1 MVDAVDFLGLDDSS
15 EHGRSSEMKS
25 STFGRSLEL
34 AKLVA
39 KVGLTELR
47 SGNMKSRFD
56 QAVLIANS
64 LSSLKGAAMKA
75 GQLLSLDL
83 DNYFPPE
90 AIEILS
96 QLQNAAVAH
105 PLAEIEAV
113 LAKELSSEQ
122 RAKLKNMSSIPIG
135 VASIAQVHKAKYE
148 NQDVVLKV
156 QYPGVADSIDS
167 DLKILKT
174 VAVSFCQL
182 TGRKMNL
189 DPLFQEF
196 RTILN
201 QEVDYLAEAEFQR
214 LYKEHVF
221 KLNAVG
227 PYSFRVP
234 KIIDEMSTK
243 HVLTMGLESGT
254 SLRSWIATKP
264 SSAQRQEL
272 ASAVLDLYFHEF
284 FQWGLVQTDPN
295 WGNFLVD
302 TKDSKLTLVLL
313 DFGAT
318 RRYEPE
324 FIKNYILL
332 LNLAA
337 EKKSADLKDHAVKFG
352 LIDPRESVAAFQ
364 AFEVMLS
371 TAIKPFFTKSLG
383 ASSFDFSDKNHAMD
397 SQNAAKA
404 LADELVFSAPPYK
417 LMFLHR
423 KLAGVY
429 SILKSLEVKLDVS
442 SYWQK
447 MTDLSEGKQ

>member
-1 MVDAVDFLGLDDSS
+1 
-15 EHGRSSEMKS
+15 MKS
-25 STFGRSLEL
+25 STFSRSLEL

-47 SGNMKSRFD
+47 SGNVKSRFD

-64 LSSLKGAAMKA
+64 LSGLKGAAMKA

-96 QLQNAAVAH
+96 QLQNAAVSH
-105 PLAEIEAV
+105 PFAEIDAV
-113 LAKELSSEQ
+113 LTKELSPQ
-122 RAKLKNMSSIPIG
+122 QKAKLKNMSLGPIG
-135 VASIAQVHKAKYE
+135 VASIAQVHKAKYD

-201 QEVDYLAEAEFQR
+201 QEVDYIAEAGFQR
-214 LYKEHVF
+214 LYKEHIE
-221 KLNAVG
+221 KLNATG
-227 PYSFRVP
+227 PYRYRVP
-234 KIIDEMSTK
+234 KIIDEMSTQ
-243 HVLTMGLESGT
+243 HVLTMGLESGS
-254 SLRSWIATKP
+254 SLRTWVSTKP
-264 SSAQRQEL
+264 NADQRQEL
-272 ASAVLDLYFHEF
+272 ACAVLDLYFHEF

-302 TKDSKLTLVLL
+302 TKDSQLTLVLL

-337 EKKSADLKDHAVKFG
+337 EKKSAALKEHAIEFG
-352 LIDPRESVAAFQ
+352 LIDRRESPAAFK
-364 AFEVMLS
+364 ALEVMLS
-371 TAIKPFFTKSLG
+371 TAIKPFFTKISG
-383 ASSFDFSDKNHAMD
+383 ATSFDFSDKNHAVD
-397 SQNAAKA
+397 SQNAAKS
-404 LADELVFSAPPYK
+404 LSDELVYSAPPYK

-429 SILKSLEVKLDVS
+429 SILKSLEVKLDIS

-447 MTDLSEGKQ
+447 MTDLSEGNL